1 MGSRFYYETEI
12 PAAAQS
18 PPCGDMLQG
27 VWGQKSPLSS
37 VQLFE
42 EFELSGSMSVF
53 AHPHVH

>member
-42 EFELSGSMSVF
+42 EFELSGSM
-53 AHPHVH
+53 